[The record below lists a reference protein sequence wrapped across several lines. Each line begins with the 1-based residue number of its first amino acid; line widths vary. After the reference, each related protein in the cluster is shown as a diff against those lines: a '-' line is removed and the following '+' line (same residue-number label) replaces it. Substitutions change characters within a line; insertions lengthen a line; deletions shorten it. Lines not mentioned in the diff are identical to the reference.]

1 MYLLTELDFTNRNN
15 KKYIIYILKYIN
27 IMNEYDVI
35 VVGGGHAGLEAAY
48 AVDRIGLSC
57 ALVTL
62 RKQSIGQM
70 SCNPAIG
77 GLGKSHIVREIDAMG
92 GLMPIATDM
101 SGIQYRTLN
110 TRKGDAVQALRVQC
124 DRKLYKQ
131 AAQKIIKKT
140 NIEIIEGEVEDL
152 VVEGKK
158 VKGVVTDKNTVK
170 GKRTI
175 LTTGTFLNGRMYTGE
190 EIEIGGRSGDLSS
203 IPLSKKLYQ
212 LNIPMGRLKTG
223 TPPRIKLSSININ
236 LMEEQPGERP
246 TPWMSLNERP
256 KKHQKQLSCFI
267 TRTNKTTHEIIKKNT
282 HLSAMYSGNIVGIGP
297 RYCPSIEDKVNRF
310 KNKEGHQIFIEPEGI
325 NKDLIYPNG
334 VSTSLPKDIQ
344 LEFIQSI
351 RGMRNAII
359 TEYGYAVEYDFIDPR
374 IIKPTLEA
382 KFLQG
387 FYLAGQINGT
397 TGYEE
402 AAAQGLIAGIN
413 AANSIKKKDEFILER
428 DEAYIGV
435 LINDL
440 TNHGITEPYR
450 MFTSRAEHR
459 LLLSQNNAEQRLLL
473 KAHNLGLIS
482 SKRKEEFLLK
492 EKKYKKFFNS
502 ILKKTKTK
510 TFIDNKNKTK
520 HLKENKNLYQL
531 LSRPDVNPNRL
542 YKPKKHEKS
551 LYDRSV
557 VEIKYKG
564 YIEKQLRE
572 IKKTKKQNN
581 KKIPTSFDYNSIE
594 GLSNEVKEKLYQNKP
609 RTIGDANIIEGITP
623 AAINLILIYLK
634 KAELLEQNA

>member
-1 MYLLTELDFTNRNN
+1 MN
-15 KKYIIYILKYIN
+15 K
-27 IMNEYDVI
+27 YDVV

-57 ALVTL
+57 ALVTFK
-62 RKQSIGQM
+62 RKSIGQM

-92 GLMPIATDM
+92 GLMSRATDM

-124 DRKLYKQ
+124 DRKLYKK
-131 AAQKIIKKT
+131 ATQKIIKNT
-140 NIEIIEGEVEDL
+140 NIEVIEGEVKDL
-152 VVEGKK
+152 VVEGNK
-158 VKGVVTDKNTVK
+158 VKGVITNNNTVM

-175 LTTGTFLNGRMYTGE
+175 LTTGTFLNGKMYAGE
-190 EIEIGGRSGDLSS
+190 DVEIGGRSGDPSS

-236 LMEEQPGERP
+236 EMEEQPGEKP
-246 TPWMSLNERP
+246 TPWMSLYKRP
-256 KKHQKQLSCFI
+256 KKHQKQLSCYI
-267 TRTNKTTHEIIKKNT
+267 TRTNKTTHKIIEQNT
-282 HLSAMYSGNIVGIGP
+282 HLSAMYSGNIIGIGP

-325 NKDLIYPNG
+325 DKDLVYPNG
-334 VSTSLPKDIQ
+334 VSTSLPKKIQ
-344 LEFIQSI
+344 EEFIQSI
-351 RGMRNAII
+351 NGMKDAVI

-374 IIKPTLEA
+374 SIKPTLET
-382 KFLQG
+382 KFLEN

-402 AAAQGLIAGIN
+402 AAAQGLMAGIN
-413 AANSIKKKDEFILER
+413 AANSIKKREEFVLER
-428 DEAYIGV
+428 SEAYIGV
-435 LINDL
+435 LLNDL

-473 KAHNLGLIS
+473 KAHKLGLIS
-482 SKRKEEFLLK
+482 DKRKEQYLLR
-492 EKKYKKFFNS
+492 EEKYKVFFNTN
-502 ILKKTKTK
+502 LKKTKVNM
-510 TFIDNKNKTK
+510 FIDNNNNTNKLNESK
-520 HLKENKNLYQL
+520 SLYQL
-531 LSRPDVNPNRL
+531 LSRPDVDPNKL
-542 YKPKKHEKS
+542 YKPNKKEKS
-551 LYDRSV
+551 LYERSI

-581 KKIPTSFDYNSIE
+581 KKIPTTFNYCSVD
-594 GLSNEVKEKLYQNKP
+594 GLSNEVKEKLNHQKP
-609 RTIGDANIIEGITP
+609 RTIGDASIIEGVTP

-634 KAELLEQNA
+634 KAEMLEQNA